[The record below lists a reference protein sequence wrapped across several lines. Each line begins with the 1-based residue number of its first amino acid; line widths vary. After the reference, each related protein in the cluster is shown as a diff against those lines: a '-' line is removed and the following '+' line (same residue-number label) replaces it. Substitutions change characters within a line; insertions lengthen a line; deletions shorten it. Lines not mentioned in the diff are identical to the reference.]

1 MARFPLPKDRP
12 AIMGVL
18 NVTPDSF
25 SEGGK
30 YMSVEDAV
38 SAGLRMVDDG
48 ADLVDVGG
56 ESTRPGAPVVPVE
69 DELKRVVPV
78 VTALVRAGVRVS
90 VDTSKPRVARE
101 CLEAGASVIN
111 DVTALADPVMI
122 DVCVHH
128 QPTVCLMHMKGDPR
142 TMQNDP
148 QYADV
153 VREVSHFLV
162 DRAITAEEAGMPH
175 ANIWID
181 PGIGF
186 GKTLAHN
193 LELLRNTATFVETG
207 YPVLIGVSRKSFI
220 GKILDSAGPLDRL
233 EGSLAAQAA
242 AQIQG
247 ARIIRTHDVQESL
260 RTALM
265 VAAIMGDTP

>member
-25 SEGGK
+25 SDGGS
-30 YMSVEDAV
+30 YATVNDAV

-56 ESTRPGAPVVPVE
+56 ESTRPGAPEVPVE
-69 DELKRVVPV
+69 EELQRVVPV
-78 VTALVRAGVRVS
+78 VNALVKAGVQVS
-90 VDTSKPRVARE
+90 IDTSKPRVARE
-101 CLEAGASVIN
+101 CVEAGASVVN
-111 DVTALADPVMI
+111 DVTALADPLMV
-122 DVCVHH
+122 DLCVQN
-128 QPTVCLMHMKGDPR
+128 QPTVCLMHMKGNPR
-142 TMQNDP
+142 TMQQNPHYD
-148 QYADV
+148 DV
-153 VREVSHFLV
+153 VREVSYFLV
-162 DRAITAEEAGMPH
+162 DRAITAEESGVPH
-175 ANIWID
+175 TNLWID

-186 GKTLAHN
+186 GKTLSHN

-220 GKILDSAGPLDRL
+220 GKVLDSAGALDRL
-233 EGSLAAQAA
+233 EGSLAAQAV
-242 AQIQG
+242 AQMQG

-260 RTALM
+260 RIALM
-265 VAAIMGDTP
+265 VSAIMGESL